1 MPNKIIV
8 AIDGYSSCGKSTIAK
23 GLAKRLNYIYI
34 DTGAMYRATTLY
46 FLNHN
51 IDLTDDKAVRAALGN
66 VRIDFHFNKEKGS
79 SDTYLNGIYVEDE
92 IREMRVSS
100 HVSPV
105 STLLPVRGFLVDQQR
120 AMAEAG
126 GVILDGRDIGTHVF
140 PDAELKIFMTASFEI
155 RTKRRYDELT
165 LKVSNV
171 SLEEIEENLSTRD
184 RIDSTRAHSPLRM
197 ADDARELDNSDLSIS
212 DQLDLAMSWIEEIT
226 LQDSE

>member
-1 MPNKIIV
+1 
-8 AIDGYSSCGKSTIAK
+8 
-23 GLAKRLNYIYI
+23 
-34 DTGAMYRATTLY
+34 
-46 FLNHN
+46 
-51 IDLTDDKAVRAALGN
+51 
-66 VRIDFHFNKEKGS
+66 
-79 SDTYLNGIYVEDE
+79 
-92 IREMRVSS
+92 MRVSS

-165 LKVSNV
+165 LKLSNV

-212 DQLDLAMSWIEEIT
+212 DQLDLAMSWIEEII
-226 LQDSE
+226 LLDSE